1 MPLFLDIGKQKLLK
15 NTIASVKTAE
25 QRSRFWSDLPELDP
39 ELMKS
44 AGTGVPCSF
53 AGEGEKC
60 SVTVPPR
67 EPTAGVG
74 ETKRVPG
81 LTGLGSGL
89 WIMPSQPQFKSPHYL
104 PPRGPKIISH
114 PQLANVH
121 FWLPC
126 FECLKSLLSPVD
138 INCGW
143 EITFVPVHRV
153 ERVADASGH
162 FPRVGTHFVDAF

>member
-1 MPLFLDIGKQKLLK
+1 MEIARARWVPL
-15 NTIASVKTAE
+15 A
-25 QRSRFWSDLPELDP
+25 DLPELDA

-81 LTGLGSGL
+81 LTDLGSGL

-104 PPRGPKIISH
+104 PPRGPKPLYPQAAIYLPLSQKLPQAYRQSVQ
-114 PQLANVH
+114 PQL
-121 FWLPC
+121 
-126 FECLKSLLSPVD
+126 S
-138 INCGW
+138 
-143 EITFVPVHRV
+143 T
-153 ERVADASGH
+153 
-162 FPRVGTHFVDAF
+162 